1 MPQSVH
7 PKLQALQNAILE
19 MVARGDALAMVAE
32 ELCLRVEALAP
43 GIVCSIL
50 RVDLER
56 RLRPLPAPSLPQ
68 HYSDALEGLTIGPMV
83 GSCGRA
89 AFTGEPVEV
98 TDIATDPT
106 WLKYRDLALP
116 LGFRACWSSPIKAR
130 DGRVIGAF
138 AFYYREARSPSELER
153 HVVDACLSL
162 CAIALEHDEVR
173 ARNHQLAYH
182 DTLTGLR
189 NRVGFDA
196 MIAERI
202 AAEAPRFGLL
212 LLDIDHLKTVN
223 DTLGYGIGDALI
235 REIARRLA
243 AAAGEDSVCR
253 LGADEFA
260 VFVDRCDGAADLRA
274 AAMRVIDAVA
284 PAFASGGQTL
294 APQVTVGG
302 VLYGRDGSDAETL
315 RQNADFALSQAKE
328 TRRGGFVRFSSAL
341 RTTRIQRMRAMQR
354 VEEALSDGRML
365 PHYQPI
371 VRLDSGEIVGLE
383 ALARMRTTDDRILAA
398 GAFHDAMADPRIA
411 YRLTD
416 CMLAAV
422 AADISRWLAMDIPF
436 QHVGV
441 NVTTGDFQGG
451 DLDARIIRAFG
462 KAGVPLRHVI
472 LEVNELVFMGGKDNM
487 VARSVEKLRE
497 RGILVALDDFGTG
510 FASLTHLI
518 NFPVDIIK
526 IDRSFVDRITTD
538 MPSCIIVEALL
549 DIARRLG
556 MRVVAE
562 GVETAEQA
570 EKLRALGCTLAQGFY
585 FAMPANAA
593 RTTKALVDF
602 GQGAP
607 GAGRL
612 PSRAA

>member
-19 MVARGDALAMVAE
+19 MVARGDALAAVAG

-50 RVDLER
+50 RVDLDR

-68 HYSDALEGLTIGPMV
+68 HYSDALDGVAIGPMV

-106 WLKYRDLALP
+106 WLKYRHLALP
-116 LGFRACWSSPIKAR
+116 LGLRACWSSPIKAR
-130 DGRVIGAF
+130 DGRVIGTF
-138 AFYYREARSPSELER
+138 AFYYRETRSPSELER

-173 ARNHQLAYH
+173 ARNHQLAYY

-284 PAFASGGQTL
+284 PAFTSGGQTL
-294 APQVTVGG
+294 APQVTIGG

-365 PHYQPI
+365 PHYQPL

-398 GAFHDAMADPRIA
+398 GAFHEAMSDPRIA